1 MARAITACR
10 SAIPVITALLAIV
23 IERQV
28 PTKAETVGLVVLTS
42 GVMLSVYEGSGGTS
56 RGILI
61 CMAGQSALAKP
72 SHAHTRACIASHS
85 VRLGRDACL
94 GPGLPPLT
102 RLHQTAFME
111 YVAGNFFM

>member
-1 MARAITACR
+1 MACAIMACR
-10 SAIPVITALLAIV
+10 SAIPVITALLAIF
-23 IERQV
+23 IERQM

-61 CMAGQSALAKP
+61 CMAGGSVLAKL
-72 SHAHTRACIASHS
+72 SHAQTRACTASLP

-94 GPGLPPLT
+94 GRGLLPFT
-102 RLHQTAFME
+102 RMHQTAFVE
-111 YVAGNFFM
+111 YMAGTSFM